1 MQSFSKVAK
10 IVAVA
15 AISNRALSSR
25 ARTRLGNRGYI
36 RDFGKT
42 LRGHERR
49 LNRAA
54 LSFTIGPLSTDPK
67 GNKANII

>member
-1 MQSFSKVAK
+1 MFTHCLSIAPIRPAAKLWQGFSKVAK

-42 LRGHERR
+42 LQKYEF
-49 LNRAA
+49 AA
-54 LSFTIGPLSTDPK
+54 LLGDDVV
-67 GNKANII
+67 